1 MQRFLFNGRLIF
13 GPDAKSLVV
22 TILLI
27 VVPVII
33 FCTNVSKNLINEF
46 PASNAGYVI
55 LAVAILFTI
64 YVSAAISSPLLT
76 CVLLHNEA
84 MLICPFVIKEKFFE
98 R

>member
-1 MQRFLFNGRLIF
+1 MSLQIFLFSGRLIF

-33 FCTNVSKNLINEF
+33 FCTNVARNLINEF
-46 PASNAGYVI
+46 PAYDTGCVI

-64 YVSAAISSPLLT
+64 YVSPADFSKYIIVFLLRI
-76 CVLLHNEA
+76 V
-84 MLICPFVIKEKFFE
+84 
-98 R
+98 